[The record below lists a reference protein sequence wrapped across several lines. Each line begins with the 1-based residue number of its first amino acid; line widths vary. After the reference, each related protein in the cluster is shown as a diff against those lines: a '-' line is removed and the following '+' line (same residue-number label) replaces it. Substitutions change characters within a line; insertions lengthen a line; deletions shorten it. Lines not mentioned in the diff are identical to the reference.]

1 MTNIKEITSITN
13 PYIKDLAK
21 LKEKK
26 YRSLTNKYIIEGKH
40 LVDDA
45 YQEGL
50 LKEVISTNLDVLN
63 NYQEV
68 SKIKVNQQILN
79 KLSDTTSPQDI
90 LGICEIKNI
99 DVDYNNYKHILIL
112 DDVKDPGNVGTLIRT
127 ALAFNI
133 DLVLLSNSSCDI
145 YNAKVVRSTQGA
157 IFKIDIAYKDLC
169 KEMNLIK
176 EAGIKVISTSLSAD
190 KEIKDIGSIDKY
202 AIILGNEASGV
213 SLDIQ
218 RQADINVI
226 IPISKRIESL
236 NVAIAGA
243 IMMYEVNK

>member
-13 PYIKDLAK
+13 PYIKYLAK

-50 LKEVISTNLDVLN
+50 LKEVISTNLDILN

-127 ALAFNI
+127 ALAFDI

-145 YNAKVVRSTQGA
+145 YNSKVVRSTQGA
-157 IFKIDIAYKDLC
+157 IFKIDIAYKDLS
-169 KEMNLIK
+169 KEMDLIK
-176 EAGIKVISTSLSAD
+176 KAGVKVISTSLSAD

>member
-50 LKEVISTNLDVLN
+50 LKEVISTNLDILN

-99 DVDYNNYKHILIL
+99 DVDYNNYKHILLL

-127 ALAFNI
+127 ALAFDI

-145 YNAKVVRSTQGA
+145 YNSKVVRSTQGA

-169 KEMNLIK
+169 KEMDSIK
-176 EAGIKVISTSLSAD
+176 KAGIKVISTSLSAD

-213 SLDIQ
+213 SHNIQ

>member
-50 LKEVISTNLDVLN
+50 LKEVISTNLDILN

-127 ALAFNI
+127 ALAFDI

-145 YNAKVVRSTQGA
+145 YNSKVVRSTQGA

-169 KEMNLIK
+169 KEMDLIK
-176 EAGIKVISTSLSAD
+176 KAGIKVISTSLSAD